1 MNPLVVRDHDNKGYI
16 TYAVDFDGCLCKSA
30 YPVIGEPNHKLI
42 GYLARERV
50 RGNKVILWT
59 ARTGKSLQDAIDW
72 CKEQGLVF
80 DWINEGDPVT
90 IKMYGDLD
98 LPTRKVYADV
108 YIDDRNIAINEI
120 W

>member
-42 GYLARERV
+42 GYLARERA

-80 DWINEGDPVT
+80 DWINEGGSSNN
-90 IKMYGDLD
+90 K
-98 LPTRKVYADV
+98 DV
-108 YIDDRNIAINEI
+108 WRSRFTNEKGVCGCLYRRS
-120 W
+120 